1 MKKIRIIAILIILFI
16 SFALIACENGEQNIP
31 GDKPADETPIN
42 NPDDNQNVKSTYRIS
57 FKTNCSE
64 NIADL
69 EVDKNGNVEKPD
81 DPTKEG
87 YIFGGWYSDGKEY
100 DFNTPVNSD
109 LELEAEWFVE
119 IVIGC
124 MNGNATLVDPRLPN
138 PYDGSP
144 SNRLDEAAE
153 WDRIENEYKV
163 KIKVIDFDRGIYD
176 MDDDYYKCDAYY
188 LSTFYARE
196 IKNRLYDLSN
206 LYNSFGNNSMTETEK
221 QLLTSGDKLVGIK
234 VESNYFGV
242 GDMVIYINLEL
253 AEKIGVDEP
262 AKIINEGGSWDLE
275 SFKNWV
281 IDAQEKLNALAL
293 EDGNEYYVV
302 NGFYPYYISGI
313 ANASGISILDL
324 ENEEFN
330 IDAPSVISAIN
341 KFKELLDLGCVN
353 PQSKLGN
360 RQDCWK
366 RGTALINIGHYDN
379 AYGNV
384 YGAILSDESSH
395 IGYVPFPYVGD
406 TRYVP
411 KDSNDCF
418 AIFKNQEKVNI
429 YPDEYSVEKVYKV
442 LSELAKVKGEVSC
455 QANITFSSDASK
467 TLWVND
473 CINKGKWCVDYLKTY
488 LNVKSTVINEWARVV
503 EGSINIGTNRLYPYE
518 SYQETIDWLKQ
529 SLKQNYEYVK

>member
-1 MKKIRIIAILIILFI
+1 MKHIRSIVILIILFI
-16 SFALIACENGEQNIP
+16 SFALIACGNGGQNTP

-42 NPDDNQNVKSTYRIS
+42 NPDDNQNGNSTYRIS

-81 DPTKEG
+81 DPTKDG

-124 MNGNATLVDPRLPN
+124 MNGNATLVDPRLSN
-138 PYDGSP
+138 SYDGSP
-144 SNRLDEAAE
+144 SNRLAEAAE
-153 WDRIENEYKV
+153 WDRIEKEYKV
-163 KIKVIDFDRGIYD
+163 KIKVVDLDRGIYE
-176 MDDDYYKCDAYY
+176 MGDDPRYDAYY

-196 IKNRLYDLSN
+196 IKDRLYDLGD

-221 QLLTSGDKLVGIK
+221 QLLTAGDKLVGIK
-234 VESNYFGV
+234 VENNYFGV

-262 AKIINEGGSWDLE
+262 SKIINEGGSWDLE

-281 IDAQEKLNALAL
+281 IDAQEKLNAL
-293 EDGNEYYVV
+293 EDGNEYYVI
-302 NGFYPYYISGI
+302 NGAYPYYISGI
-313 ANASGISILDL
+313 ANASGVNILDL
-324 ENEEFN
+324 ENEVFN
-330 IDAPSVISAIN
+330 IDDPSVINAIN
-341 KFKELLDLGCVN
+341 TFKELYDLGCVN
-353 PQSKLGN
+353 YQSVIGN
-360 RQDCWK
+360 SRPYWR
-366 RGTALINIGHYDN
+366 RGCALLNLGHYDN

-384 YGAILSDESSH
+384 YGGLIVDPSSPSH

-411 KDSNDCF
+411 KNSNDCF

-429 YPDEYSVEKVYKV
+429 YPNEYSVEKVYKV
-442 LSELAKVKGEVSC
+442 LSELAKVKGDASY
-455 QANITFSSDASK
+455 QANITFSSNASK

-473 CINKGKWCVDYLKTY
+473 CVNKDKWCVDYLKTY
-488 LNVKSTVINEWARVV
+488 FNIKIAQTNGWARVV
-503 EGSINIGTNRLYPYE
+503 EGSINIDTNYLYPYE
-518 SYQETIDWLKQ
+518 SYQEAIDWLKQ